1 MWDNSENDGHAETIM
16 DYVISWC
23 LRVAANDFC
32 KKYKPILYHYCR
44 FLLFKLL
51 QIEQENNDK
60 IVIEEVKVWK
70 QWKRI
75 DLWVEVTL
83 MDNGQ
88 REKHSILIENKYYT
102 LTHDTRDIDGTYK
115 DQLEV
120 YKKVFDN
127 FYAQD
132 NNIKKHYALITC
144 LDNYPDQ
151 EKIQKLGYQLHTYSA
166 LQDEMA
172 SNARNIE
179 PSESDIFNEFWI
191 NW

>member
-32 KKYKPILYHYCR
+32 SKYKPKLYHYCK

-51 QIEQENNDK
+51 QIEENTDQ
-60 IVIEEVKVWK
+60 IVLEEVKVWK

-75 DLWVEVTL
+75 DLWVEVIL
-83 MDNGQ
+83 INNGQ
-88 REKHSILIENKYYT
+88 KENHSILIENKYYT
-102 LTHDTRDIDGTYK
+102 LTHDRRDIDGTYK
-115 DQLEV
+115 NQLEV
-120 YKKVFDN
+120 YKNIFDD

-132 NNIKKHYALITC
+132 NNRKKHYALITC
-144 LDNYPDQ
+144 LDNYPDK
-151 EKIQKLGYQLHTYSA
+151 EKIQKLGYQLYTYSA
-166 LQDEMA
+166 LKDEMA
-172 SNARNIE
+172 NNAGNVE